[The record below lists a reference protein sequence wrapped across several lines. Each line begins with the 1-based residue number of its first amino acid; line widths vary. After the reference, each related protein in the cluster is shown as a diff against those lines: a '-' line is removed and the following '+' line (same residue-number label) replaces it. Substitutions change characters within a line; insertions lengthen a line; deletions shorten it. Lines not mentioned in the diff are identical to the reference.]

1 MTSML
6 RKFSQIS
13 PREKYFTVLGANQY
27 SWSVANGSTLHPL
40 MTEAE
45 WQAATNGAS
54 NTDLDAGILLKDLGR
69 TVVVYNPS
77 ARNLHTAVFR
87 QVQRVNSAT
96 TEGVGN
102 ISEIYYIQVWA
113 ANGTGFD
120 GNLTQVARTG

>member
-13 PREKYFTVLGANQY
+13 PREKYFTVLADNQY
-27 SWSVANGSTLHPL
+27 TWSIASGSTLHPL
-40 MTEAE
+40 MTETE
-45 WQAATNGAS
+45 WQTATNGTA
-54 NTDLDAGILLKDLGR
+54 NADLDAGFLLKDLGR
-69 TVVVYNPS
+69 TVVVYN
-77 ARNLHTAVFR
+77 ATTHLHTAVFR

-120 GNLTQVARTG
+120 GNRTLVARTG